1 MKSEFLMAVN
11 QICSERN
18 LPQEVILGAIE
29 SALVSAYKRDTTSGQ
44 NIKAVID
51 SKTGEP
57 RVLLE
62 RIVAEHVED
71 DRFEVS
77 LSEARQIMPEA
88 EVGSLIQTDV
98 TPQSFGRIAAQTAK
112 QVILQR
118 IREAEREALFTSYAD
133 REGELINGMVASI
146 TSQAVTLNLGRTEAM
161 MPRSQ
166 QVPREKYRIGQRVR
180 AYVMEVRRTS
190 RGPQI
195 IVSRTH
201 RHMLRRLLELEV
213 PEIFNGIVEIKGI
226 AREAGSRSKVA
237 VAALQEGVDPVG
249 SCVGIRGM
257 RIQSIVSELS
267 GEKID
272 VVQWS
277 PDIGSFIAHALS
289 PAKVSYAVLNDQ
301 GADSKTATVVVPDD
315 QLSLAIGKEGQNAR
329 LAAKLTGWRIDIKSQ
344 SEAATEQLK
353 PRERVPTLAGKQK
366 DILAMAEAIL
376 LGKQPALAAQEP
388 VLAEEALPIDLSAA
402 QEPALEGEP
411 ELAQPQPDILV
422 EAEALLH
429 QADGQ
434 AVPGE
439 ELVPQGPALGQIE
452 EELAY
457 ATGPLIPEALLEREA
472 ELAEEELTTEEVRP
486 EAAQALAG
494 EGVLGEGLVAQP
506 ESSTTA
512 EPGAAERPAKVEK
525 AARKT
530 KYVYVE
536 DEEMEALKATKK
548 KSKST
553 KRREVFLDESTG
565 QVVSQRKHKREGQET
580 LEWSDEES

>member
-1 MKSEFLMAVN
+1 LKSEFLMAIN

-18 LPQEVILGAIE
+18 LPQEVILEAIE
-29 SALVSAYKRDTTSGQ
+29 SALVSAYKRNTSSGQ

-62 RIVAEHVED
+62 RIVAENVED
-71 DRFEVS
+71 DRFELS
-77 LSEARQIMPEA
+77 LSEARTIMPEA

-112 QVILQR
+112 QVVLQR
-118 IREAEREALFTSYAD
+118 IREAERDALYTSYAD

-146 TSQAVTLNLGRTEAM
+146 TSQAVTLNLGRTEAI

-195 IVSRTH
+195 MVSRTH

-237 VAALQEGVDPVG
+237 VAALQDGVDPVG

-257 RIQSIVSELS
+257 RIQSIVSELG

-272 VVQWS
+272 IVEWS
-277 PDIGSFIAHALS
+277 PDISSFIAHALS
-289 PAKVSYAVLNDQ
+289 PARVNYAVLNDQ

-353 PRERVPTLAGKQK
+353 PKEQVPALAGKQK

-376 LGKQPALAAQEP
+376 LGKQPA
-388 VLAEEALPIDLSAA
+388 SAA
-402 QEPALEGEP
+402 QEPALAEETLPVDGPATLEP
-411 ELAQPQPDILV
+411 VLESELAQPEPGILM

-434 AVPGE
+434 AMAGEAPVSQEPAPG
-439 ELVPQGPALGQIE
+439 PIA

-457 ATGPLIPEALLEREA
+457 ATGPMIPEALLERE
-472 ELAEEELTTEEVRP
+472 EEPAEEELVAEEVQA
-486 EAAQALAG
+486 EATPALAG
-494 EGVLGEGLVAQP
+494 EVATQERVAVQPASGAEGPKV
-506 ESSTTA
+506 
-512 EPGAAERPAKVEK
+512 AERPAKVERPV
-525 AARKT
+525 RKPR
-530 KYVYVE
+530 YVYVA

-548 KSKST
+548 KSKAT
-553 KRREVFLDESTG
+553 KRQVFLDESTG
-565 QVVSQRKHKREGQET
+565 QLISQRKHKRGDQDT
-580 LEWSDEES
+580 LDSGDEEI